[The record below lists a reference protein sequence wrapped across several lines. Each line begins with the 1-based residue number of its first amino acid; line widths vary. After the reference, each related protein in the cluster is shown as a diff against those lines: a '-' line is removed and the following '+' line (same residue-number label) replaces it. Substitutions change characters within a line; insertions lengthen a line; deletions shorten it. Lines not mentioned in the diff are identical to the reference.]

1 MTIQSGNDKE
11 RAVSWNRAKAGT
23 IATVVLLVAVVT
35 AAAVAA
41 TPGSRPEVED
51 NGRAEHGAR
60 PLKADLEARE
70 AAFLEHLDAKVEAG
84 ELTRAEAD
92 EMIANMEDQHAEHL
106 KGTDRD
112 ARPSKADLAE
122 RKAAFL
128 EDLDAKVE
136 AGELT
141 RAEADEMITGMKAR
155 IAEHLK
161 GAERDAR
168 PLKADL
174 AERRAAFLEGLDAKV
189 EAGELTRAEADEIV
203 AGMKAR
209 IARHRQRTT
218 GDTPDMSAALALA
231 RS

>member
-41 TPGSRPEVED
+41 TPGSRPEVGD
-51 NGRAEHGAR
+51 NGRAEHDVR
-60 PLKADLEARE
+60 PLKADLADRK
-70 AAFLEHLDAKVEAG
+70 AAFLEDLDAKVEAG

-92 EMIANMEDQHAEHL
+92 EMIAGLEARIAEHA
-106 KGTDRD
+106 KGAERD

-141 RAEADEMITGMKAR
+141 RAEADEIV
-155 IAEHLK
+155 
-161 GAERDAR
+161 
-168 PLKADL
+168 
-174 AERRAAFLEGLDAKV
+174 AKV
-189 EAGELTRAEADEIV
+189 EARH
-203 AGMKAR
+203 
-209 IARHRQRTT
+209 ARHRQRTT